1 MKKTFVTLACSA
13 LLLSVLNATTA
24 FADDVISPDAVA
36 TTTEKPTEANIPSAD
51 SVDTGTTATETPTVP
66 EIPVVPIAD
75 EKPAGSEAPTAPTT
89 PSTPEVPTVPSTTEP
104 STPEVPTVPST
115 TEPST
120 PETPSTPEVPTVP
133 STTEP
138 STPETPSTPE
148 VPTVPSTTEPSTPEK
163 PSTPEVPTI
172 PSATEDNKD
181 GAKKLGEDKEDNTH
195 LPIVD
200 PTDTDTKPIETAKGT
215 VLSTDNGKVIVKNT
229 ETGEEETFAPEELGG
244 KVEKDGTVTVK
255 EKDGKLTRLPN
266 TGLEES
272 ASMIVAGLTTLFSG
286 IGLLKRK
293 KD

>member
-24 FADDVISPDAVA
+24 FADDVNTPDAVA
-36 TTTEKPTEANIPSAD
+36 TTTNNSTETSIPSAD
-51 SVDTGTTATETPTVP
+51 SVDTGNAGTETPTVP

-75 EKPAGSEAPTAPTT
+75 EKPA
-89 PSTPEVPTVPSTTEP
+89 EP

-120 PETPSTPEVPTVP
+120 SET
-133 STTEP
+133 
-138 STPETPSTPE
+138 
-148 VPTVPSTTEPSTPEK
+148 PTVPSTTEPSTPEK

-172 PSATEDNKD
+172 PSATEDKKD
-181 GAKKLGEDKEDNTH
+181 DDKKLADDKKDNTH

-200 PTDTDTKPIETAKGT
+200 PTAEDTKPIETDKGT
-215 VLSTDNGKVIVKNT
+215 VLSTNNGKVIIKNT
-229 ETGEEETFAPEELGG
+229 ETGEEQTFTPEELGG
-244 KVEKDGTVTVK
+244 KVEKDGTVTIK

-272 ASMIVAGLTTLFSG
+272 ASMLVAGLTTLFSG
-286 IGLLKRK
+286 VGLLKRK

>member
-24 FADDVISPDAVA
+24 FADDVNTPNAVA
-36 TTTEKPTEANIPSAD
+36 TTTNNSTETSIPSAD
-51 SVDTGTTATETPTVP
+51 SVDTGNAGTETPTVP

-75 EKPAGSEAPTAPTT
+75 EKPAE
-89 PSTPEVPTVPSTTEP
+89 PSTPEVPTVPTVPSATEPSTSETPTVPSTTEP
-104 STPEVPTVPST
+104 STPEK
-115 TEPST
+115 
-120 PETPSTPEVPTVP
+120 
-133 STTEP
+133 
-138 STPETPSTPE
+138 PSTPE

-172 PSATEDNKD
+172 PSATEDKKD
-181 GAKKLGEDKEDNTH
+181 DDKKLADDKKDNTH

-200 PTDTDTKPIETAKGT
+200 PTAEDTKPIETDKGT
-215 VLSTDNGKVIVKNT
+215 VLSTDNGKVIIKNT
-229 ETGEEETFAPEELGG
+229 ETGEEQTFTPEELGG

-272 ASMIVAGLTTLFSG
+272 ASMLVAGLTTLFSG
-286 IGLLKRK
+286 VGLLKRK

>member
-104 STPEVPTVPST
+104 STPST
-115 TEPST
+115 
-120 PETPSTPEVPTVP
+120 
-133 STTEP
+133 
-138 STPETPSTPE
+138 
-148 VPTVPSTTEPSTPEK
+148 

>member
-24 FADDVISPDAVA
+24 FADDVNTSDAVA
-36 TTTEKPTEANIPSAD
+36 TTTNNSTETSIPSAD
-51 SVDTGTTATETPTVP
+51 SVDTGNAGTETPTVP

-75 EKPAGSEAPTAPTT
+75 EKPA
-89 PSTPEVPTVPSTTEP
+89 EP
-104 STPEVPTVPST
+104 STPEVPTVPTVPSA

-120 PETPSTPEVPTVP
+120 SET
-133 STTEP
+133 
-138 STPETPSTPE
+138 
-148 VPTVPSTTEPSTPEK
+148 PTVPSTTEPSTPEK

-172 PSATEDNKD
+172 PSATEDKKD
-181 GAKKLGEDKEDNTH
+181 DDKKLADDKKDNTH

-200 PTDTDTKPIETAKGT
+200 PTAEDTKPIETDKGT
-215 VLSTDNGKVIVKNT
+215 VLSTDNGKVIIKNT
-229 ETGEEETFAPEELGG
+229 ETGEEQTFTPEELGG
-244 KVEKDGTVTVK
+244 KVEKDGTVTIK

-272 ASMIVAGLTTLFSG
+272 ASILVAGLTTLFSG
-286 IGLLKRK
+286 VGLLKRK